1 LNDPRLRST
10 DRGAHAPDF
19 AAGGGE
25 MGARIQAH
33 DWSATPLGPVAAWPQ
48 SLKTVVRIMLS
59 SRYSMWMAWGPELT
73 FFCNDAYLPTLGVK
87 QAWALGVPAP
97 EVWAE
102 IWKDVR
108 SRVETVLETGQA
120 TWDEALLLFLERSG
134 YPEETYHTFSYS
146 PLPDDDDRVAGM
158 LCVVTEETE
167 RVIGERRLA
176 SLRELASELAG
187 TNTCPEVLAAIE
199 RRLGTNLED
208 LPFTLTY
215 LFEDGARARLA
226 CATGIAPGHAAAPA
240 VIESTDA
247 TAWPVTELFA
257 HGSSLLLDDLERRFG
272 PLPTGAWDQ
281 PPRQAVVVP
290 VARQGQERPAG
301 FLVAGINPYRR
312 FDTRYAGFVEL
323 IAGQI
328 AAGLANAGAYEN
340 ERRRAEALAE
350 IDRAKT
356 TFFSNVSHEFRTPLT
371 LMLGPLEEVLDR
383 PEGAVDAYSRARADT
398 AHRNALRLL
407 KLVNSL
413 LDFSRIEA
421 GRVQASYEPTDL
433 SALTAELAS
442 NFRSAMDRAG
452 LRLTIDCAPLPGPAH
467 VDREMWEKIV
477 LNLLSN
483 AFKFTFEGEIAV
495 TVRPSA
501 DGAAAELVV
510 RDTGTGI
517 PEAELPHL
525 FERFHRVEGARGRSF
540 EGSGIGL
547 ALVQELVRLHGGAI
561 RVESTLGAGSAF
573 TVTLP
578 LGTAHLPAD
587 RLGGGR
593 AAASTAVRAEAYV
606 EEALRWLPDGGAA
619 DPSADAPSLSAPDD
633 LGVLGAAADSR
644 ERVLLADDNADM
656 RNYVRRLLVA
666 EGYRVE
672 AVADGEAA
680 LAAARREPP
689 DLVLSDVMM
698 PRLDGFGLLRALRAE
713 PDLRDVPVLLLS
725 ARAGEEARLEGLN
738 VGADDYLT
746 KPFSARELLARVRSN
761 LKLAHDRRQSARA
774 LEEQARTLEARV
786 AERTA
791 ELAAANRELL
801 AQIEERER
809 IEDALRHARKME
821 IIGQLTGGVAHD
833 FNNLLTIILGN
844 LETLQRQLERPA
856 LDAAR
861 LQRSADNAARGAER
875 AAALTQRLLAFSRRQ
890 PLEPRALDVN
900 RLVGAMSDLLRRTL
914 GERIAV
920 ETVLAGGLWPTHADP
935 NQLESAILNLALNA
949 RDAMPG
955 GGRLTIETAHAHLDE
970 AYTARQSEVAPGQY
984 VVVAVTDSG
993 VGMSREV
1000 IGQAFEPFFTTKD
1013 AGHGTG
1019 LGLSQVY
1026 GFVKQSGGHVSLYSE
1041 PGQGTTVKVY
1051 LPRLHG
1057 AQELVEQ
1064 PEHGKMA
1071 DADERSPTV
1080 LVVEDDDDVRAH
1092 SAAVLEELGYRVLEA
1107 PNGPSALEILER
1119 QPEVALLFTDVGL
1132 PGGMNGR
1139 QLAEEACRRR
1149 PGLRVLFTT
1158 GYAKNAIVH
1167 EGRLDPG
1174 VQLITKPFSFE
1185 GLGAKV
1191 RDLLEADAGPP
1202 RVLVIEDEALVRMV
1216 AVDAL
1221 EALGFRVEAAATATE
1236 AINKLRLL
1244 NGRIDAAIIDIGLP
1258 DRRGDALAVELRALH
1273 ARLPI
1278 VIASGYRDPE
1288 LMEGFADGPALGFIG
1303 KPYDSDALAAA
1314 LAAVGVA
1321 PPAAA

>member
-25 MGARIQAH
+25 MGARIQVH
-33 DWSATPLGPVAAWPQ
+33 DWSATPLGPVATWPR
-48 SLKTVVRIMLS
+48 SLKTVVRIMLN

-87 QAWALGVPAP
+87 HAWALGASAR
-97 EVWAE
+97 EVWSE
-102 IWKDVR
+102 IWRDIGPR
-108 SRVETVLETGQA
+108 IQTVLETGRA

-134 YPEETYHTFSYS
+134 YSEETYHTFSYS
-146 PLPDDDDRVAGM
+146 PLPDDDDRIAGM
-158 LCVVTEETE
+158 LCVVTEETD
-167 RVIGERRLA
+167 RIIGERRLA
-176 SLRELASELAG
+176 SLSELASELAG
-187 TNTCPEVLAAIE
+187 TNARAEVLAAIE
-199 RRLGTNLED
+199 RRLGTNLKD

-226 CATGIAPGHAAAPA
+226 CATGIAPGHAAAPS

-247 TAWPVTELFA
+247 TAWPAAELFA
-257 HGSSLLLDDLERRFG
+257 QGSSLLLEDLGRRFG
-272 PLPTGAWDQ
+272 PVPAGAWNQ

-290 VARQGQERPAG
+290 IARQGQERPAG
-301 FLVAGINPYRR
+301 FLVAGVNPYRQ
-312 FDTRYAGFVEL
+312 FDTGYAGFVEL
-323 IAGQI
+323 LAGQI
-328 AAGLANAGAYEN
+328 AAGLANAGAYED

-371 LMLGPLEEVLDR
+371 LMLGPLEEILAL

-421 GRVQASYEPTDL
+421 GRVQASYETTDL
-433 SALTAELAS
+433 SALTADLAS
-442 NFRSAMDRAG
+442 SFRSAMDRAG
-452 LRLTIDCAPLPGPAH
+452 LRLTVDCPPLPEPVY
-467 VDREMWEKIV
+467 VDREMWEKVV
-477 LNLLSN
+477 LNLMSN

-495 TVRPSA
+495 TVRSSA
-501 DGAAAELVV
+501 DGGDAELVV

-547 ALVQELVRLHGGAI
+547 ALVQELVRLHGGEI
-561 RVESTLGAGSAF
+561 RVESAPDAGSTF
-573 TVTLP
+573 VVSVP
-578 LGTAHLPAD
+578 FGTAHLPLD
-587 RLGGGR
+587 RLGGPR
-593 AAASTAVRAEAYV
+593 AATSTGVRAEAYV
-606 EEALRWLPDGGAA
+606 EEALRWLPDGAA
-619 DPSADAPSLSAPDD
+619 GDPSADAPSLSAPDD
-633 LGVLGAAADSR
+633 LGVLGAAAGGG

-666 EGYRVE
+666 EGYQVE
-672 AVADGEAA
+672 AVTDGEAA
-680 LAAARREPP
+680 LAAARRELP

-698 PRLDGFGLLRALRAE
+698 PRLDGFGLLRALRAD
-713 PDLRDVPVLLLS
+713 PALRDLPVLLLS
-725 ARAGEEARLEGLN
+725 ARAGEEARVEGLD

-746 KPFSARELLARVRSN
+746 KPFSARELLARVAGN
-761 LKLAHDRRQSARA
+761 LRLADSRRQSARA
-774 LEEQARTLEARV
+774 LEEEARTLEARV

-791 ELAAANRELL
+791 ELAAANRELV

-809 IEDALRHARKME
+809 IAEALRQAQKME

-844 LETLQRQLERPA
+844 LETLQRQLEQPEFN
-856 LDAAR
+856 AAR
-861 LQRSADNAARGAER
+861 LRRSADNAARGAER

-890 PLEPRALDVN
+890 PLEPKAIDVN
-900 RLVGAMSDLLRRTL
+900 KLVGAMSDLLRRTL

-955 GGRLTIETAHAHLDE
+955 GGRLTIETANAHLDE
-970 AYTARQSEVAPGQY
+970 TYTARQTEVAPGQY

-1000 IGQAFEPFFTTKD
+1000 IRQAFEPFFTTKD

-1026 GFVKQSGGHVSLYSE
+1026 GFVKQTGGHVSIYSE
-1041 PGQGTTVKVY
+1041 PDQGTTVKIY

-1057 AQELVEQ
+1057 AQDPVEHRD
-1064 PEHGKMA
+1064 HGGA
-1071 DADERSPTV
+1071 ASADERRQTV

-1092 SAAVLEELGYRVLEA
+1092 SAEVLEELGYRVLEA

-1139 QLAEEACRRR
+1139 ELAEEACRRR

-1167 EGRLDPG
+1167 DGRLDPG
-1174 VQLITKPFSFE
+1174 VQLITKPFSFAA
-1185 GLGAKV
+1185 LAAKV
-1191 RDLLEADAGPP
+1191 RDLLEGDAGPP
-1202 RVLVIEDEALVRMV
+1202 CVLVIEDEALVRMV

-1221 EALGFRVEAAATATE
+1221 AALGFRVEAAASATE
-1236 AINKLRLL
+1236 AINKVRLL
-1244 NGRIDAAIIDIGLP
+1244 NGRIDAAVIDIGLP
-1258 DRRGDALAVELRALH
+1258 DRSGDALAAELRALD
-1273 ARLPI
+1273 AKLPI

-1288 LMEGFADGPALGFIG
+1288 LERRLADDPALGFIG
-1303 KPYDSDALAAA
+1303 KPYDSDGLAAT
-1314 LAAVGVA
+1314 LAAVGIVA
-1321 PPAAA
+1321 PAAR